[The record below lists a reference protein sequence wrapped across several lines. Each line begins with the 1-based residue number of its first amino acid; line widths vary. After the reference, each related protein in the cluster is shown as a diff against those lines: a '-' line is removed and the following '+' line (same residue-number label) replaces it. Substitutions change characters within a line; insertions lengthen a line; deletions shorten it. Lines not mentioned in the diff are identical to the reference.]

1 MGRHGKVHT
10 VKVWEGKGERGK
22 LGNFIGT
29 EEARTLKTTTRDM
42 EPFFQIEW
50 FDSFHKFLL
59 FTFII

>member
-1 MGRHGKVHT
+1 MRAWEGRAWEGT

-42 EPFFQIEW
+42 EPI
-50 FDSFHKFLL
+50 SFANKL
-59 FTFII
+59 I